1 MTNVRKLASAV
12 AAGFLGAAVVAATP
26 PAASHAD
33 PTGHQVTYTIVT
45 TGNLTGSLR
54 YITSDPPNQAAFD
67 ANSAQFMTTV
77 PTTFSGGEPLVY
89 NATLTNPGQWA
100 FIAAS
105 GSCRWP
111 DCSSGNIA
119 EIKCQIAVD
128 GQVVVT
134 QNATT
139 AVTCATRPW

>member
-12 AAGFLGAAVVAATP
+12 AAGCLGAAVVAAIP
-26 PAASHAD
+26 PAAAHAD
-33 PTGHQVTYTIVT
+33 PAGHQVTYTITT
-45 TGNLTGSLR
+45 TGNLTGNLR
-54 YITSDPPNQAAFD
+54 YISSDPPSQAAFD

-77 PTTFSGGEPLVY
+77 PTTFSGGEALVY
-89 NATLTNPGQWA
+89 NASLTNPNQWA

-111 DCSSGNIA
+111 DCSSGAIA
-119 EIKCQIAVD
+119 EIKCEIAVD
-128 GQVVVT
+128 GQVLVT
-134 QNATT
+134 QQATT